1 MTASDRTLKKDI
13 TPIVGGLAKILS
25 LHGYDFSW
33 KADGRKDMG
42 IIAQEVEQVFP
53 NIVHT
58 NAQGI
63 KSVEY
68 SNLVAPMIE
77 AMREQQATIDHQQQE
92 INLLKTSLE
101 KIEVSLKK

>member
-1 MTASDRTLKKDI
+1 MK
-13 TPIVGGLAKILS
+13 VLALR
-25 LHGYDFSW
+25 GYDFSW
-33 KADGRKDMG
+33 KSDGRRDIG

-58 NAQGI
+58 DAKGI

-77 AMREQQATIDHQQQE
+77 AMREQQAE
-92 INLLKTSLE
+92 INVLKAEIKNMKASMR
-101 KIEVSLKK
+101 